1 VPNTSSPKSSST
13 ILLVD
18 DEPDIVLA
26 LQDLLEADG
35 HQIDVASTGVTALE
49 SVKNHS
55 HSAVI
60 LDVKLPD
67 MDGLLVLEMMAK
79 VVPGLPIIILSS
91 YTTLDSVTGPL
102 EELGA
107 FAYLHKPINRSEIRT
122 TVRQALRAHTLAKKM
137 ERAHRAL
144 VESEIR
150 FQAVFQ
156 TATDAI
162 VLADHT
168 GRIMSWNKSAES
180 MFGYSAEEMFGKPLT
195 LIMPARYREAHTQ
208 GMNRLQTTGEA
219 RVIGKT
225 VTLHGLRKNGQEF
238 PIELSLNSWTTG
250 GQPSYSG
257 FIRDISFREHKEENA
272 FEAQTG

>member
-1 VPNTSSPKSSST
+1 MPNTSSP

-26 LQDLLEADG
+26 LRDLLEADG
-35 HQIDVASTGVTALE
+35 HQIDVASTGVAALE
-49 SVKNHS
+49 CVKNHS
-55 HSAVI
+55 HGVVI

-67 MDGLLVLEMMAK
+67 MDGLLVLEMMTKA
-79 VVPGLPIIILSS
+79 VPGLPVIILSS

-102 EELGA
+102 EEQGA

-122 TVRQALRAHTLAKKM
+122 TVRQALKAHTLAKKM
-137 ERAHRAL
+137 ERAHHAL
-144 VESEIR
+144 MESEIR

-168 GRIMSWNKSAES
+168 GRIISWNKSAES
-180 MFGYSAEEMFGKPLT
+180 MFGYTAEEMFGKPLT
-195 LIMPARYREAHTQ
+195 LIMPARYREAHTE
-208 GMNRLQTTGEA
+208 GMKRLQSTGTA

-225 VTLHGLRKNGQEF
+225 IPLHGLRKSGHEF

-250 GQPSYSG
+250 THPSYAG
-257 FIRDISFREHKEENA
+257 FIRDISSREPKEENIW
-272 FEAQTG
+272 QTQAGSSA

>member
-1 VPNTSSPKSSST
+1 MPNTSSLSSSSP

-26 LQDLLEADG
+26 LRDLLEADG
-35 HQIDVASTGVTALE
+35 HEIDVASTGVTALE
-49 SVKNHS
+49 IVKNRS
-55 HSAVI
+55 HGVVI

-67 MDGLLVLEMMAK
+67 MDGLLVLEMMTKA
-79 VVPGLPIIILSS
+79 VPGLPVIILSS
-91 YTTLDSVTGPL
+91 YTTLDAVTGPL
-102 EELGA
+102 EEQGA

-122 TVRQALRAHTLAKKM
+122 TVRQALKAHALAKKM
-137 ERAHRAL
+137 ERAHHAL
-144 VESEIR
+144 MESEIR

-180 MFGYSAEEMFGKPLT
+180 MFGYTAEEMFGKPLT
-195 LIMPARYREAHTQ
+195 LIMPDRYREAHSE
-208 GMNRLQTTGEA
+208 GMQRLQTTGEA
-219 RVIGKT
+219 RIIGKT
-225 VTLHGLRKNGQEF
+225 IALHGLRKSGQEF
-238 PIELSLNSWTTG
+238 PIELSLNSWSTG

-257 FIRDISFREHKEENA
+257 FIRDISLRETKEHKNLQ
-272 FEAQTG
+272 AQSH

>member
-1 VPNTSSPKSSST
+1 MPNTSSLSSSSP

-26 LQDLLEADG
+26 LRDLLEADG
-35 HQIDVASTGVTALE
+35 HEIDVASTGVTALE
-49 SVKNHS
+49 IVKNRS
-55 HSAVI
+55 HGVVI

-67 MDGLLVLEMMAK
+67 MDGLLVLEMMTKA
-79 VVPGLPIIILSS
+79 VPGLPVIILSS
-91 YTTLDSVTGPL
+91 YTTLDAVTGPL
-102 EELGA
+102 EEQGA

-122 TVRQALRAHTLAKKM
+122 TVRQALKAHTLAKKM
-137 ERAHRAL
+137 ERAHHAL
-144 VESEIR
+144 MESEIR

-180 MFGYSAEEMFGKPLT
+180 MFGYTAEEMFGKPLT
-195 LIMPARYREAHTQ
+195 LIMPDRYREAHSE
-208 GMNRLQTTGEA
+208 GMQRLQTTGEA
-219 RVIGKT
+219 RIIGKT
-225 VTLHGLRKNGQEF
+225 IALHGLRKSGQEF
-238 PIELSLNSWTTG
+238 PIELSLNSWSTG

-257 FIRDISFREHKEENA
+257 FIRDISLRETKEHKNLQ
-272 FEAQTG
+272 AQPH